1 MYSISLSWIKIW
13 VYSVVMIIDCVV
25 VITRNTPRQSFTLTI
40 VTCCFWKVPWKHFSF
55 IFLLHPEKDITGS
68 SSSLKLSILNHFQS
82 ALTQLLSASTYYLLF
97 IVYLDRDG
105 CKKNIGKL
113 KQSSDVCIIVFLAEA
128 NLWHLS
134 LAGLL
139 VQIKS
144 SD

>member
-1 MYSISLSWIKIW
+1 M
-13 VYSVVMIIDCVV
+13 
-25 VITRNTPRQSFTLTI
+25 Q
-40 VTCCFWKVPWKHFSF
+40 
-55 IFLLHPEKDITGS
+55 
-68 SSSLKLSILNHFQS
+68 
-82 ALTQLLSASTYYLLF
+82 
-97 IVYLDRDG
+97 
-105 CKKNIGKL
+105 KNIGKL